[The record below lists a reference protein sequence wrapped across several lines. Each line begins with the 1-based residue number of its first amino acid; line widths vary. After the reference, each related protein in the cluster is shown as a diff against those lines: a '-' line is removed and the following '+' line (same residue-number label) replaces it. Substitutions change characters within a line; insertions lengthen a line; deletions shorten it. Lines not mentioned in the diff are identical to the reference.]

1 VQGGRSCAWQMEET
15 DEGGR
20 VKKLLAFCNFS
31 YLPCNGPVAL
41 LLLRVWLGLSMLV
54 LHGWPKAQLFG
65 DGARNFPDPLGIGG
79 QASHALAVFGEA
91 VCSVLLVLGIL
102 TRFSAMAGIVTM
114 GVAFFMQK
122 KGMLSGTASG
132 ELAYVYLACYVVVF
146 VAGPGRFS
154 LDQRLGGGKGGK
166 S

>member
-1 VQGGRSCAWQMEET
+1 M
-15 DEGGR
+15 
-20 VKKLLAFCNFS
+20 KKLLAFCNFS

-41 LLLRVWLGLSMLV
+41 LLLRVWVGLSMLV

-65 DGARNFPDPLGIGG
+65 EGARNFPDPLGIGG

-122 KGMLSGTASG
+122 KGMLSGPASG

>member
-1 VQGGRSCAWQMEET
+1 MEEA
-15 DEGGR
+15 DEGGG
-20 VKKLLAFCNFS
+20 VKKLIAFCNFS

-91 VCSVLLVLGIL
+91 VCSVLLVLGML

-122 KGMLSGTASG
+122 KGALSGVASG

-154 LDQRLGGGKGGK
+154 LDQRLGGGKGGR